1 MQKSSGFVW
10 KRQFTIDWLLAER
23 ELLTGRLLRRAA
35 HARGSMGKI
44 AGGCRVIE
52 ALQVVGGTV
61 DRGDAVASVGAV
73 RHLSVTMVGQ
83 DRRVRLCLSFG
94 LDEGRRQEERSQDQH
109 PVEEEGDARM

>member
-1 MQKSSGFVW
+1 
-10 KRQFTIDWLLAER
+10 
-23 ELLTGRLLRRAA
+23 
-35 HARGSMGKI
+35 MGKI

-83 DRRVRLCLSFG
+83 DRRVCFCFGFGFG

-109 PVEEEGDARM
+109 PVDEEGDARM

>member
-61 DRGDAVASVGAV
+61 DRGHAVTSVCTVGN
-73 RHLSVTMVGQ
+73 LCVTMCKYRWVCLGVGF
-83 DRRVRLCLSFG
+83 SF
-94 LDEGRRQEERSQDQH
+94 
-109 PVEEEGDARM
+109 AMY